1 MRTTITIDDALLARA
16 KQVAAETGR
25 SLSAVVDEALQESLR
40 RRNEPGRAGPV
51 MLPEFAGRLLPGVD
65 LDDSRSL
72 GDLMDEPS

>member
-1 MRTTITIDDALLARA
+1 MRTTISIDDALLATA

-40 RRNEPGRAGPV
+40 RRHEPGRAGPV
-51 MLPEFAGRLLPGVD
+51 MLPEFGGRLLPGVD